1 MNMKANPMQA
11 TIIAGTTMSGQIT
24 TNASKKTTVEIRI
37 MRGQI
42 TKSAKLI
49 ALA

>member
-24 TNASKKTTVEIRI
+24 TNANKITVEIRI